1 MIEKSEN
8 LEPKIVEKIQHRP
21 LTSHKRTLSSNVTL
35 SEALKIGDRNLNK
48 QKQKSNK
55 EDILKAFLVKP
66 LLWNLDSKCW
76 VNNKH

>member
-1 MIEKSEN
+1 MKDLIHRTSKIEFMIEKSEN

-48 QKQKSNK
+48 
-55 EDILKAFLVKP
+55 
-66 LLWNLDSKCW
+66 
-76 VNNKH
+76 